1 MFLELGRKSRIQL
14 FSPSVSLVGWIM
26 KQSWQKQ
33 ALDPSLLTPNQGQD
47 AVLNGNSFVVV
58 DSFLPVS
65 SVRWYLI
72 FRLTDAL
79 FWSVRLQL
87 LCMPRVKWARFRKF
101 SVPMWWVI
109 ELWSHMFWTQDSGF
123 TAYMSFRKIGQL
135 LFRWGVF
142 IIPILGRKLR
152 KCFTWYWH

>member
-1 MFLELGRKSRIQL
+1 MFLELGRKPRIQL

-65 SVRWYLI
+65 SVR
-72 FRLTDAL
+72 
-79 FWSVRLQL
+79 
-87 LCMPRVKWARFRKF
+87 
-101 SVPMWWVI
+101 
-109 ELWSHMFWTQDSGF
+109 
-123 TAYMSFRKIGQL
+123 
-135 LFRWGVF
+135 
-142 IIPILGRKLR
+142 
-152 KCFTWYWH
+152 